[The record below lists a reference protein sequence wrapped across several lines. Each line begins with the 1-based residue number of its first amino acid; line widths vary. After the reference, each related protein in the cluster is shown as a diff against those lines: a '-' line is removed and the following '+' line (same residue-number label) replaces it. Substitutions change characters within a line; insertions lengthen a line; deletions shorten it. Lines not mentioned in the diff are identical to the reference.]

1 MTLIQAKYQQLAP
14 RGDFLK
20 DVVILAQAWKKTH
33 TAIRRHNWYADML
46 ELDCST
52 VDLQQKLVEWAA
64 AVGSEAFKPEPML
77 LVPAPK
83 NTRWDFP
90 EPKPLSIEQ
99 LLNVDINSLPD
110 VDGDERFEAWGV
122 AETPSSDGKMK
133 REQKLRPLAHLSIRD
148 QTLAT
153 AVMLCLADA
162 VESAQGDTS
171 ERDGLKAQKA
181 GVFSYGNRL
190 HCRWDATT
198 SSSPRAHFGWG
209 NSRIYSQY
217 FQDYRMFLARPR
229 GVCAELSSRVPAG
242 RELYVVSLDIKS
254 FFDCVDRQALIG
266 QLKLLYGEFAAS
278 FSLPEQCQADDQFW
292 KMADRIFDWEWDP
305 DDQRHAPRF
314 SADEVLQVGL
324 PQGLIAS
331 GFFANAYMVGFDR
344 LLRSE
349 INADNSTG
357 DFVIKDYCRYVDDI
371 RLVIEARWQE
381 DTGHLES
388 RVKELVSNVL
398 KKHCD
403 SMGAASS
410 LLLNGD
416 KTAATPYRSI
426 SAQNNLSALMELL
439 QEAISGTFDHD
450 SLTQAAGG
458 LDGLLWMS
466 EQLEDPMDRKASRL
480 ELANIAVPNTD
491 VRDDTVK
498 RFVATRI
505 ASALRMR
512 LAMTDTEGSPE
523 DDISVNAEINAGAA
537 LRHEFEATA
546 RKLIKCWANNP
557 ALALLLRVGLDLFPH
572 PRLLGPV
579 LDALQSKLF
588 SVPRVDDEIAQRE
601 LLVAEYV
608 SADLLRAGA
617 TETGFRE
624 EAEYPDSTDIAKY
637 RQDLA
642 AFARRILLQRDRSP
656 WYLKQQAL
664 LFLASVAD
672 HSAAA
677 TSAENLAGYRVLHQ
691 AMLYSPFQG
700 VDLEKALPLALVGQQ
715 LAPAPDRFA
724 AWLVECLRSTKDVEV
739 TKRCVLTVALNRPD
753 LLQVALKTR
762 AGRSARWKQH
772 VPASLKILRSNVS
785 NKTIRL
791 GKDSSLPLHRLI
803 SGQFNDFAQ
812 ENALLALA
820 KALLEHPDSE
830 KELGAGLHVGEIELF
845 CKDWSRIQALPE
857 GEADFLTVKFERGHE
872 VDPLYETPPWVQG
885 DAAWLYGLG
894 RILRACI
901 TGEFDFTAGQYLA
914 TEDPSRYFGLRSTW
928 FKRRFGL
935 LNTGRGL
942 LDEPGPISPW
952 LSTFLSALLQWP
964 GTEIRGGNAARFVNA
979 KTRVE
984 ILELVQERII
994 VQRALYGGQSGT
1006 PMYIVPTQEDQPPVA
1021 RPMRIAVVQPMLPRR
1036 DQFNDKEPGRWS
1048 KKLMAQHRRH
1058 LAEVCRLTHQKLKTW
1073 ATAKDLGKDGDRN
1086 REPLVDLILF
1096 PELSVHPEHVSHLRI
1111 LSDKVK
1117 ASIFAGLTFIDS
1129 PKHSAPINQGLWLIR
1144 TENPGG
1150 GRTFQYAWQG
1160 KKHPTPLEEK
1170 MGVKGYR
1177 PHQVLV
1183 EFPIGDGTPTR
1194 VSAAIC
1200 YDATDLALV
1209 ADLRDRSDMFL
1220 VAALN
1225 QDVQTFDN
1233 MVAALH
1239 FHMYQ
1244 PVILANMGEFGGS
1257 TAQAPLPKH
1266 ERLIAHVHGSNQVA
1280 VSVFEIDP
1288 SPFKSTAKPKPTRD
1302 LKTPPAGYKGRPAS
1316 RV

>member
-90 EPKPLSIEQ
+90 EPKPLSFEQ
-99 LLNVDINSLPD
+99 LLDVDINSLPD
-110 VDGDERFEAWGV
+110 VDGDESFEAWGV

-171 ERDGLKAQKA
+171 ERDGLKAQTA

-198 SSSPRAHFGWG
+198 SPSPRAHFGWG

-292 KMADRIFDWEWDP
+292 AMADRIFDWEWDP

-314 SADEVLQVGL
+314 TADEVLQVGL

-344 LLRSE
+344 LLSSE

-357 DFVIKDYCRYVDDI
+357 EFVIKDYCRYVDDI
-371 RLVIEARWQE
+371 RLVVEARWQE
-381 DTGHLES
+381 DTGQLES
-388 RVKELVSNVL
+388 RVKELVSDVL

-505 ASALRMR
+505 
-512 LAMTDTEGSPE
+512 
-523 DDISVNAEINAGAA
+523 
-537 LRHEFEATA
+537 
-546 RKLIKCWANNP
+546 
-557 ALALLLRVGLDLFPH
+557 
-572 PRLLGPV
+572 
-579 LDALQSKLF
+579 
-588 SVPRVDDEIAQRE
+588 
-601 LLVAEYV
+601 
-608 SADLLRAGA
+608 
-617 TETGFRE
+617 
-624 EAEYPDSTDIAKY
+624 
-637 RQDLA
+637 
-642 AFARRILLQRDRSP
+642 
-656 WYLKQQAL
+656 
-664 LFLASVAD
+664 
-672 HSAAA
+672 
-677 TSAENLAGYRVLHQ
+677 
-691 AMLYSPFQG
+691 
-700 VDLEKALPLALVGQQ
+700 
-715 LAPAPDRFA
+715 
-724 AWLVECLRSTKDVEV
+724 
-739 TKRCVLTVALNRPD
+739 
-753 LLQVALKTR
+753 
-762 AGRSARWKQH
+762 
-772 VPASLKILRSNVS
+772 
-785 NKTIRL
+785 
-791 GKDSSLPLHRLI
+791 
-803 SGQFNDFAQ
+803 
-812 ENALLALA
+812 
-820 KALLEHPDSE
+820 
-830 KELGAGLHVGEIELF
+830 
-845 CKDWSRIQALPE
+845 
-857 GEADFLTVKFERGHE
+857 
-872 VDPLYETPPWVQG
+872 
-885 DAAWLYGLG
+885 
-894 RILRACI
+894 
-901 TGEFDFTAGQYLA
+901 
-914 TEDPSRYFGLRSTW
+914 
-928 FKRRFGL
+928 
-935 LNTGRGL
+935 
-942 LDEPGPISPW
+942 SPW

-984 ILELVQERII
+984 ILELIQERIV

-1073 ATAKDLGKDGDRN
+1073 ATAKDLGKEGDRN

-1096 PELSVHPEHVSHLRI
+1096 PELSVHPEHVSHLRV

-1183 EFPIGDGTPTR
+1183 EFPIGEGTPTR

-1257 TAQAPLPKH
+1257 TAQAPLRTPFQRDQAGYRKAETPVH
-1266 ERLIAHVHGSNQVA
+1266 EALQEALVNALVHADYSGQGGIVIDRFADRIEISNPGTLLLSREQILRGGVSECRNKSLQRMFQMLGVGDKAGSGIDKIRSGWASQHWRSPGLQETLRPDRVMLVLSMVSMLPQPTVDGLRQRFGPAFGKLKVDEVQALVTADLEGEVSNQRLQEMSSSHPVDITKVLQGLVRKGMLEPSGTGRGTRYRLVSGDSLHKAEDSSHKDSDSLHKTGDSSHWVA
-1280 VSVFEIDP
+1280 TTVTDAMRVTAEPARQSSRIAPAKLEQILVSLCSGQFVP
-1288 SPFKSTAKPKPTRD
+1288 LD
-1302 LKTPPAGYKGRPAS
+1302 LLAEAVNRNAEGLRNRYLTPLVRQGRLRLRFPDRKNRPDQAYLA
-1316 RV
+1316 VGDK